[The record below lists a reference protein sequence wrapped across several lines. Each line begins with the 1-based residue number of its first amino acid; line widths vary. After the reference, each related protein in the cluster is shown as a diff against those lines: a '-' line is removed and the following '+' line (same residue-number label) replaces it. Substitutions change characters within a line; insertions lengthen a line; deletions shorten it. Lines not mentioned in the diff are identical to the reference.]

1 MKKLS
6 EELVDKQIIVE
17 RSRKYGNNFPLV
29 AQLWKNYLKQRFDL
43 DVAITSSDAAFM
55 FALHKISRLANN
67 PGDEDTLRDMI
78 NYAWLGIDYDEYVK
92 QLKSASNNN
101 DIVDN
106 LIAEIKALQSP
117 KEQDQQLYCFWYKRD
132 CVYDKNADWG
142 SVTKCPMG
150 YQTWND
156 CDFNS
161 PIEIN

>member
-6 EELVDKQIIVE
+6 ELVDKQIIVE

-43 DVAITSSDAAFM
+43 DVAITPSDAAFM

-78 NYAWLGIDYDEYVK
+78 NYAWLGIDYDEYV
-92 QLKSASNNN
+92 QLLNQRNNS
-101 DIVDN
+101 IVQN
-106 LIAEIKALQSP
+106 LVNEIKNMDDDEE
-117 KEQDQQLYCFWYKRD
+117 KYCFWYKKNCIYSKD
-132 CVYDKNADWG
+132 SDKDWG
-142 SVTKCPMG
+142 QVKKIKKCPMG
-150 YQTWND
+150 YPDYQD